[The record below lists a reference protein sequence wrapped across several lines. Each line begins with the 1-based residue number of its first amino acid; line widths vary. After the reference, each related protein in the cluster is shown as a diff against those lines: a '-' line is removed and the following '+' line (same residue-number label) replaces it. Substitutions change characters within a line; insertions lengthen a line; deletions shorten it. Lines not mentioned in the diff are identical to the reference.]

1 MAMRSVSVMCF
12 LFLLTEAIAQGQDQ
26 APAAPVPVEPIPV
39 ELMVGHNRFGFQF
52 VMNKKFSPSS
62 RFSFLNVNIF
72 TSDYNNSRD
81 NLDLVAVAQI
91 GYDLHKGFGPTVGLS
106 VNSVAG
112 LAPTAGVQ
120 YVFVNREILLVLTP
134 TIEFSETNNLQGLII
149 GEYRPPLSSKVDL
162 FTRVQALYNYDTDNA
177 FHQRSYVQLR
187 LGAGIGKYQF
197 GPAVNLDYYG
207 PEKVF
212 KGNYGAFV
220 RFNFH

>member
-1 MAMRSVSVMCF
+1 MRYLTIFCF
-12 LFLLTEAIAQGQDQ
+12 LLLLGEAIAQQQGQV
-26 APAAPVPVEPIPV
+26 PASPVPVEPIPV
-39 ELMVGHNRFGFQF
+39 ELVIGHNRFGLQF

-62 RFSFLNVNIF
+62 RFSFLNANIF

-81 NLDLVAVAQI
+81 NLDLVAVAQV
-91 GYDLHKGFGPTVGLS
+91 GYDFYKGFGPTVGLS

-112 LAPTAGVQ
+112 LSPTAGVQ
-120 YVFVNREILLVLTP
+120 YVFVNREILLVFSP
-134 TIEFSETNNLQGLII
+134 TIEISETNNIQGLII
-149 GEYRPPLSSKVDL
+149 GEYRPALSSKVDL
-162 FTRVQALYNYDTDNA
+162 FSRIQALYNYDTNNK
-177 FHQRSYVQLR
+177 FHQRSYIQLR

-197 GPAVNLDYYG
+197 GPALNLDYYG

>member
-1 MAMRSVSVMCF
+1 MRYLPIMCF
-12 LFLLTEAIAQGQDQ
+12 LLLMHEAMAQQQDQ

-39 ELMVGHNRFGFQF
+39 ELVVGHNRFGFQF

-72 TSDYNNSRD
+72 TSDYSNSRD

-91 GYDLHKGFGPTVGLS
+91 GYDLYKGFGPTVGLS

-134 TIEFSETNNLQGLII
+134 TIEFSEGNNIQGLLI
-149 GEYRPPLSSKVDL
+149 GEYKPPLSDKVDL
-162 FTRVQALYNYDTDNA
+162 FSRIQALYNYATNND
-177 FHQRSYVQLR
+177 FHQRSYIQLR
-187 LGAGIGKYQF
+187 LGVGIKKYQF

-207 PEKVF
+207 PEKIF
-212 KGNYGAFV
+212 KENYGAFI

>member
-1 MAMRSVSVMCF
+1 MMCLLLLLNEAM
-12 LFLLTEAIAQGQDQ
+12 AQGLDQ

-39 ELMVGHNRFGFQF
+39 ELVIGHNRFGFQF

-62 RFSFLNVNIF
+62 RFSFLNANIF
-72 TSDYNNSRD
+72 ASDYNNSRD

-91 GYDLHKGFGPTVGLS
+91 GYDLYKGFGPTVGLS

-112 LAPTAGVQ
+112 LSPTAGVQ
-120 YVFVNREILLVLTP
+120 YVFVNKEILLVLTP
-134 TIEFSETNNLQGLII
+134 TIEVSQPNNIQGLII
-149 GEYRPPLSSKVDL
+149 GEYRPTLSCKVDL
-162 FTRVQALYNYDTDNA
+162 FSRIQALYNYDTNNE
-177 FHQRSYVQLR
+177 FHQRSYIQLR

-197 GPAVNLDYYG
+197 GPAMNLDYYG

>member
-1 MAMRSVSVMCF
+1 MKYLPMMCLLLLLNEAM
-12 LFLLTEAIAQGQDQ
+12 AQGLDQ

-39 ELMVGHNRFGFQF
+39 ELVIGHNRFGFQF

-62 RFSFLNVNIF
+62 RFSFLNANIF
-72 TSDYNNSRD
+72 ASDYNNSRD

-91 GYDLHKGFGPTVGLS
+91 GYDLYKGFGPTVGLS

-112 LAPTAGVQ
+112 LSPTAGVQ
-120 YVFVNREILLVLTP
+120 YVFVNRKILLVLTP
-134 TIEFSETNNLQGLII
+134 TIEVSESNNIQGLII
-149 GEYRPPLSSKVDL
+149 GEYRPTLSSKVDL
-162 FTRVQALYNYDTDNA
+162 FSRVQALYNYDTNNE
-177 FHQRSYVQLR
+177 FHQRSYIQLR

-197 GPAVNLDYYG
+197 GPAMNLDYYG